1 MKKNIILFFL
11 MLVVSQLVHSKEKIT
26 LLVGEWPP
34 FITEELEGY
43 GVGGKLVKRAFEK
56 KDIKVKFQFTSWE
69 NAFNWTKK
77 GKKGDGT
84 FFWSKTKERE
94 EDFLFSIPA
103 MIERNVF
110 FHLKGKKIRWKKLKD
125 LRFKKI
131 GIVEGFSYGAD
142 LDLAISEGKF
152 KKIIFTKTTLQNFD
166 NLLKRKIDLFPH
178 EKSVG
183 YYELKENYPKYK
195 YRKVIH
201 NEKDIGKDYTYLL
214 MSKKKE
220 KKAKRLLNIFNQS
233 LAEMM
238 IDGEYKNI
246 FSDKEK

>member
-1 MKKNIILFFL
+1 MKRNIIFCFL
-11 MLVVSQLVHSKEKIT
+11 ILIFSQLVHSKDKVT

-34 FITEELEGY
+34 FIGEELEGF
-43 GVGGKLVKRAFEK
+43 GVGGRLVKRAFEK
-56 KDIKVKFQFTSWE
+56 RDIKVKFLFTSWE

-110 FHLKGKKIRWKKLKD
+110 FHLKGKRIRWKKLKD

-131 GIVEGFSYGAD
+131 GIVEGFSYGSE
-142 LDLAISEGKF
+142 LDFAISEGKF
-152 KKIIFTKTTLQNFD
+152 KKIIFTKTTLQNFN
-166 NLLKRKIDLFPH
+166 NLLNRKIDLFPH

-183 YYELKENYPKYK
+183 YYELKENFPKYK
-195 YRKVIH
+195 HKRVIH
-201 NEKDIGKDYTYLL
+201 NQKDIGKDYTYLL

-220 KKAKRLLNIFNQS
+220 KRSKKLLKIFNQS
-233 LAEMM
+233 LAEML
-238 IDGEYKNI
+238 IDGEYKSI
-246 FSDKEK
+246 FGKKDK